1 MASKIISKG
10 KILSIDIKSM
20 SPIKNVK
27 FLNRDIFDVNTKNQI
42 SNYFNGN
49 LDVIIS
55 DMAIDTTGNKSLDSI
70 RTNLLCIE
78 VLNFSPQILKNNGVF
93 VSKLFMGDN
102 FIELKESS

>member
-1 MASKIISKG
+1 
-10 KILSIDIKSM
+10 M

-55 DMAIDTTGNKSLDSI
+55 DMAMIQLAINRL
-70 RTNLLCIE
+70 
-78 VLNFSPQILKNNGVF
+78 IL
-93 VSKLFMGDN
+93 
-102 FIELKESS
+102 